1 MYYHVED
8 LFFKIGRVANMYIQ
22 RARKRTRKS
31 KFGFVRF
38 FTSAEATKAI
48 QELDGILVNG
58 AAMHLSYARFPLFQD
73 KANCNVV
80 GGNQSGK
87 SFKQIW
93 VHKKKK
99 GVAVPL
105 DSVVRVASRE
115 DGKNRVERTLIAS
128 SPEDFVS
135 AEQSLDIETKDRLRY
150 DVAKVLIRSSM
161 PSFKEKFIG
170 AIVDEEKVS
179 IAVEANLCFVSS
191 SPVVKLSEAG
201 FSSPPLS
208 ASQETF
214 SSGADPRSSQGVQ
227 LNPKKRISTYPPVWP
242 SRSPP
247 PATGPPPRH
256 ATTAA
261 RLSIS
266 ISHENEKVTHSLL
279 VLCVGNLHSCTQ
291 GVKRNGF
298 TVTDVF

>member
-1 MYYHVED
+1 MNSRVKGSNFSLEYSPRKVVQGGVAVESARGKERWRSFKQAESSRRTFDQIGDSNWDQAPSNTVFIDGLKDSTMYYHVED

-128 SPEDFVS
+128 SSEDFVS
-135 AEQSLDIETKDRLRY
+135 AEQR
-150 DVAKVLIRSSM
+150 
-161 PSFKEKFIG
+161 
-170 AIVDEEKVS
+170 
-179 IAVEANLCFVSS
+179 
-191 SPVVKLSEAG
+191 
-201 FSSPPLS
+201 
-208 ASQETF
+208 
-214 SSGADPRSSQGVQ
+214 
-227 LNPKKRISTYPPVWP
+227 
-242 SRSPP
+242 
-247 PATGPPPRH
+247 
-256 ATTAA
+256 
-261 RLSIS
+261 
-266 ISHENEKVTHSLL
+266 
-279 VLCVGNLHSCTQ
+279 
-291 GVKRNGF
+291 
-298 TVTDVF
+298 